1 MFPYLACHRRC
12 HHIKGGV
19 GLWVEDGSLQ
29 DVEVLSAL
37 IPNQHRVKPLDTAL
51 GVGEPSLRSPG
62 TVGVGSGVPGPAER
76 LGPSGSQALEHPD
89 AKEELRMQWWHEGW
103 V

>member
-1 MFPYLACHRRC
+1 MEVGQEFDCTYPLLVL
-12 HHIKGGV
+12 GGS
-19 GLWVEDGSLQ
+19 GYWKRWD
-29 DVEVLSAL
+29 
-37 IPNQHRVKPLDTAL
+37 IAL
-51 GVGEPSLRSPG
+51 GVGEHSLRSPG